1 MPPRV
6 LILSSSV
13 GAGHVRAAEAV
24 EAALGRVRP
33 DAVVKN
39 VDVLR
44 TTNRLF
50 KFFYGDAYLHL
61 VNRAPH
67 VVSFFYDLLDR
78 PKSAARDREDKL
90 RQLWQKANLKRLR
103 RLLCDE
109 PWDLIINTHFLS
121 AEIVASFRRAGR
133 IDVPQVTVTTDYE
146 THRMWVNQPCE
157 RYFTATAEGS
167 LTLQALG
174 VPAAD
179 IFQTGIPVHPLFAEP
194 RDPRALLAKYEL
206 SADLPRVLLMAGGH
220 GVGPVE
226 QQFQALLTLDTPTQ
240 ILAVTGRN
248 EKLKATLESVPV
260 PPRHRARI
268 FGFTKE
274 IDELMALATLVV
286 SKPGGLT
293 TSEVLARHA
302 VMVMVNVVPGQ
313 ESRNA
318 DYLLENGAA
327 IKVNNIAALAH
338 KVESA
343 LRDPDRLELLR
354 ANVRRIA
361 RPRAAFDVVERS
373 LELIPA
379 CR

>member
-1 MPPRV
+1 MGPRV

-13 GAGHVRAAEAV
+13 GAGHVRAAEAI
-24 EAALGRVRP
+24 EAALKQLRP
-33 DAVVKN
+33 DATVKH
-39 VDVLR
+39 VDLLK
-44 TTNRLF
+44 TTNRVF

-61 VNRAPH
+61 VNKAPH

-78 PKSAARDREDKL
+78 AKSASRDREDKL
-90 RQLWQKANLKRLR
+90 RMFWQKLNLKRFR
-103 RLLCDE
+103 RLLEDE
-109 PWDLIINTHFLS
+109 PWDLVINTHFLS
-121 AEIVASFRRAGR
+121 AEIIAGLR
-133 IDVPQVTVTTDYE
+133 KADKLSLPQVTVTTDYE

-157 RYFTATAEGS
+157 RYFTATREGS

-179 IFQTGIPVHPLFAEP
+179 IVQSGIPVHPLFAQP
-194 RDPRALLAKYEL
+194 CDVCAALVKHGL
-206 SADLPRVLLMAGGH
+206 SADRPRVLLMAGGH

-226 QQFQALLTLDTPTQ
+226 QQFQALLAIETPMQ

-248 EKLKATLESVPV
+248 EKLKAKLEAVSVPV
-260 PPRHRARI
+260 RHRAKI

-274 IDELMALATLVV
+274 IDELMAIATLVV

-293 TSEVLARHA
+293 TSEVLARNA

-327 IKVNNIAALAH
+327 IKVNNIAALAY

-343 LRDPDRLELLR
+343 LRDPARLEQLR

-361 RPRAAFDVVERS
+361 RPRAAFEVVERS
-373 LELIPA
+373 LELLS
-379 CR
+379 